1 MVTSNE
7 IDIADLKRIA
17 GVVQS
22 NHGYDFH
29 NYAMS
34 SFKRRIQR
42 ILDVKKL
49 SVEALLQK
57 ITSQPQFIDEFL
69 GELTVNVTEMF
80 RDPNFWILLRDQVLP
95 ALAKSHQP
103 IRIWHAGCSTG
114 EEVFSMAILLN
125 EMNLANHSIL
135 ATDLDPRVLA
145 KAQGGTFNI
154 KNFELNEKNY
164 SRLNTGN
171 RLQKWFRESKGN
183 AVIDPAL
190 LNSVQFQKHDL
201 VTGKIDGFFDLI
213 LCRNVMIYFNQALQN
228 DVLTKFHRS
237 LIMGGFLAIG
247 SKESLIWC
255 DVASK
260 FEIVSASEKF
270 YRKIKG

>member
-1 MVTSNE
+1 MVTND

-17 GVVQS
+17 GAVQS

-42 ILDVKKL
+42 MLDLKKL
-49 SVEALLQK
+49 SVDSLLQK
-57 ITSQPQFIDEFL
+57 ITSQPQYIEEFL
-69 GELTVNVTEMF
+69 GDLTVNVTEMF
-80 RDPNFWILLRDQVLP
+80 RDPQFWVSLRDKILP
-95 ALAKSHQP
+95 ILTKTNEP
-103 IRIWHAGCSTG
+103 LRIWHAGCATG
-114 EEVFSMAILLN
+114 EEVFSMVILLK
-125 EMNLANHSIL
+125 EMGITNYRIL

-145 KAQGGTFNI
+145 KAKSGAFNI
-154 KNFELNEKNY
+154 KHLEVNEKNY
-164 SRLNTGN
+164 SVVASNNKLTTWV
-171 RLQKWFRESKGN
+171 KESKGN
-183 AVIDPAL
+183 AILDSKL
-190 LNSVQFQKHDL
+190 LQQVQFQKHDL
-201 VTGKIDGFFDLI
+201 VTGNVEGMFDLI

-237 LIMGGFLAIG
+237 LVMNGFLAIG

-255 DVASK
+255 DVASR
-260 FEIVSASEKF
+260 FEIFSPDEKV